1 MVIEWWDATLSTQ
14 NELTKM
20 TDLGGQDK
28 ALRNADLWSGLTNAE
43 FIGNA
48 SFLGFIHSLNI

>member
-1 MVIEWWDATLSTQ
+1 
-14 NELTKM
+14 M
-20 TDLGGQDK
+20 TDLGGQDN

-48 SFLGFIHSLNI
+48 SFLGFSHSLNI